1 MIDLPANNQ
10 PRLRAL
16 DIRPLVHFG
25 RPSLYLRDPLQLSD
39 RVVVLPRELGPLLML
54 CDGTRDASAL
64 RASLLVR
71 YGLPVSR
78 EVVERVVSVLDEA
91 FLLVNPRFN
100 AACAAQLAAYRAA
113 PFRPPALA
121 GSSYPADPTEL
132 NNLFDAY
139 QAFTHDVDPGDPDG
153 RGLVSPHIDYERGG
167 AVYARVWK
175 RAAAAVRA
183 ADLVVI
189 FGTDHYG
196 DRLINLTRQHYA
208 TPWGVLPTAVDVVDT
223 LAGRLGAAS
232 VFDGEL
238 RHRTEHSIELTATWL
253 HYTRGMTPVEVLPVL
268 CGSFHAFLQNR
279 VLPEEDDTLGHVVE
293 VLTDEAKRRRV
304 VVVAA
309 GDLAHVGPAFGG
321 APVYAHTREDLHRA
335 DQTLIDRM
343 CAGDA
348 GGFFGAIHQIED
360 CNNVC
365 GVAPIYLTLRLLAPT
380 HGEAVAYDT
389 CPADENATSWVS
401 ICGVTLA

>member
-1 MIDLPANNQ
+1 MN
-10 PRLRAL
+10 PRLRVL
-16 DIRPLVHFG
+16 DIRPLMHYG

-39 RVVVLPRELGPLLML
+39 RVVVLPRELGPLLFL
-54 CDGTRDASAL
+54 CDGTRDVGAL
-64 RASLLVR
+64 RASLLAR

-91 FLLVNPRFN
+91 FLLVNARFHT
-100 AACAAQLAAYRAA
+100 ACAAQLAAYRAA

-121 GSSYPADPTEL
+121 GASYPADPTEL
-132 NNLFDAY
+132 RNLFDAY
-139 QAFTHDVDPGDPDG
+139 RAATSDVEPAPPEG
-153 RGLVSPHIDYERGG
+153 RGLVSPHIDYARGG
-167 AVYARVWK
+167 AVYARIWQ

-196 DRLINLTRQHYA
+196 DRLINLTRQNYA
-208 TPWGVLPTAVDVVDT
+208 TPWGVLPTAVDVVDA
-223 LAGRLGAAS
+223 LAARVGSAD

-238 RHRTEHSIELTATWL
+238 RHRTEHSIELAATWL
-253 HYTRGMTPVEVLPVL
+253 HYTRDMVPVPMVPVL
-268 CGSFHAFLQNR
+268 CGSFHAFVQDTVSPGEN
-279 VLPEEDDTLGHVVE
+279 DTLNQ
-293 VLTDEAKRRRV
+293 VLDVLAQEAKHQRI

-321 APVYAHTREDLHRA
+321 PPVHAPARSGLHAA
-335 DQTLIDRM
+335 DQALIDTM

-348 GGFFGAIHQIED
+348 GGFFDAIRQVQD

-365 GVAPIYLTLRLLAPT
+365 GVAPIYLTLRLLQPT
-380 HGEAVAYDT
+380 CGEAVAYDT
-389 CPADENATSWVS
+389 CPADEDATSWVS
-401 ICGVTLA
+401 ICGVMLA